1 MEEEKLGAEFEAWLD
16 EIEPTLP
23 PLPEE
28 ELWNE

>member
-1 MEEEKLGAEFEAWLD
+1 MEEDKLGAEFEAWLD

-28 ELWNE
+28 ETYE